1 MNAGYQGT
9 RTPPGRASAAPPAA
23 VATAVPAAAPAA
35 VPIGDAQFLAALED
49 CSLPADCFDHAAHVR
64 AGYLYLCGQPFPPA
78 AAAMC
83 TTIANYVRALGKPD
97 RYHETITVAFMA
109 LINAQLRRHGDGGG
123 WDGFRARNP
132 ELLRR
137 DALLA
142 YYPRAVLESDEARA
156 SFTLP
161 PLPG

>member
-9 RTPPGRASAAPPAA
+9 RDVAGTASAP
-23 VATAVPAAAPAA
+23 VND
-35 VPIGDAQFLAALED
+35 GQFLTALED

-64 AGYLYLCGQPFPPA
+64 AGYLYLRQAPFPQA
-78 AAAMC
+78 TAAMC
-83 TTIANYVRALGKPD
+83 ATIVRYACALGKPD

-109 LINAQLRRHGDGGG
+109 LINAQMRRQGDGGG
-123 WDGFRARNP
+123 WEQFRVRNP
-132 ELLRR
+132 QLLRS

-142 YYPRAVLESDEARA
+142 YYPRAVLESREARGC
-156 SFTLP
+156 FTLL